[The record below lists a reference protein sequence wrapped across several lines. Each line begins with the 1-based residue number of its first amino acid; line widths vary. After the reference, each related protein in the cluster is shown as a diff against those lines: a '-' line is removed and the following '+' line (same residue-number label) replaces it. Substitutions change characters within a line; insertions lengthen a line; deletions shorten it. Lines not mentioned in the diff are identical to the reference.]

1 MLYSPTNTAPQFLSK
16 LTPLLFRR
24 DWLDSL
30 SFPCMIWA
38 TVTSYM
44 YRSYWLLT
52 IYKTGVHCIP
62 TKTIILKYPIYM
74 SLLKVY
80 TYSKRVVPKQS
91 SLLTLLNSFNSSKK
105 SSGLSDRYEVLSN
118 RPAIQSYPRRDLL
131 ALLPPITLRSW
142 WGESSKLTCKDF
154 LGVWK
159 GRNTWTQ
166 KRVSLRGSI
175 IKK

>member
-1 MLYSPTNTAPQFLSK
+1 
-16 LTPLLFRR
+16 
-24 DWLDSL
+24 
-30 SFPCMIWA
+30 
-38 TVTSYM
+38 
-44 YRSYWLLT
+44 
-52 IYKTGVHCIP
+52 
-62 TKTIILKYPIYM
+62 M

-105 SSGLSDRYEVLSN
+105 SSGLSDKYEVLSN

-131 ALLPPITLRSW
+131 SLSSPITLCSW

-166 KRVSLRGSI
+166 KRVSWRGASSRNRLYMYASPSQRQRMCPTWHQQVFQKGLDEQSCPCI
-175 IKK
+175 CYILFWLHCKPG